1 MTFVRARIAGNRGH
15 SLGMMEGGYGDERP
29 GQCSSRRPDYGS
41 GIVELER
48 DVGGRRRGDVEKEC
62 KGGGGRGRAGIFNLV
77 VNILLALVVC
87 PQSSSLAF
95 CSRPPSGGGS
105 APASLSMTSSSSM
118 IRKRPALLATVG
130 SGTPNLGGGLRGNA
144 VCTTRTGGHSRCVAG
159 GASCKHWEGLS
170 CAGTHTQA
178 HMDRHSN
185 QARRRA
191 NDQHAFA
198 LNQSHSC
205 KHPDYV
211 GARLQIPFLLG
222 RSANQ

>member
-1 MTFVRARIAGNRGH
+1 MG
-15 SLGMMEGGYGDERP
+15 GGYVDERP

-170 CAGTHTQA
+170 CAGPFVSPVLTTPKKRKATSAQA
-178 HMDRHSN
+178 KPPAQLILENTWIGTRFKQEDVQMTNIHS
-185 QARRRA
+185 
-191 NDQHAFA
+191 H
-198 LNQSHSC
+198 
-205 KHPDYV
+205 
-211 GARLQIPFLLG
+211 
-222 RSANQ
+222 